1 MICYPICYQLISW
14 VGMAVNGQKGTAH
27 FQKFQVSAIFPD
39 RAGCGWTKII
49 ILLGEPFFREGVA
62 FGTFYM
68 RYTNLRCG

>member
-1 MICYPICYQLISW
+1 
-14 VGMAVNGQKGTAH
+14 MAVNGQKGTAH
-27 FQKFQVSAIFPD
+27 FQKLQVSAIFPD

-68 RYTNLRCG
+68 R